1 MKSRALNYIA
11 ATLSLILLLPFAALA
26 GPVQINKVQQVIK
39 GSSARGWQD
48 GSSELRPNTTTKADD
63 PVKTTETS
71 DPTKKTATETTG
83 QQQKQDPTQTQTQQ
97 VRTETVEEFMPADD
111 VCDCPQTIV
120 NPAAGGFPWWV
131 LGGGAVPLAFVRKK
145 DRETEPPTESTPTP
159 TPPTTPEPEP
169 LTLLLFGSGLLALGV
184 GARKRFASSISDD
197 KTVGEG

>member
-71 DPTKKTATETTG
+71 DPTKTTENTG

-97 VRTETVEEFMPADD
+97 VRTETIEEFAE
-111 VCDCPQTIV
+111 VGACDCPVPPQTPV
-120 NPAAGGFPWWV
+120 AAGFPWWV

-145 DRETEPPTESTPTP
+145 DRETEPPTETTPTP

>member
-1 MKSRALNYIA
+1 MKSRALKYVA
-11 ATLSLILLLPFAALA
+11 ATLGLMLLLPYVALA

-71 DPTKKTATETTG
+71 DPTKATSTETTG
-83 QQQKQDPTQTQTQQ
+83 QQQKQDPTQTQPQ
-97 VRTETVEEFMPADD
+97 VRTETVEEFTVSEEA
-111 VCDCPQTIV
+111 CNCTNPQTPV
-120 NPAAGGFPWWV
+120 AAAGFPWWV
-131 LGGGAVPLAFVRKK
+131 LGAGAVPLGFIRKK
-145 DRETEPPTESTPTP
+145 DRDQEPPPESTPTP

-184 GARKRFASSISDD
+184 GARKRFAASMSDD